1 MEHVSNGYLIVIP
14 HVRASSCLFAMLRT
28 RNLFLK
34 PLSKSKSFSTT
45 AMAPQKLRIGYVPE
59 HFSTPLAFAS
69 NKYYLH
75 ADLIPFP
82 TGTGALAASL
92 KAPRNEDGSIDVAIG
107 LTEGFVADLG
117 KSKAEGKHAGY
128 GFVGTYV
135 ESPLCV
141 SAYQRH
147 HMISMPLLEM
157 ARLESRALRS
167 DMHEHT
173 LGTLA
178 YLRPSTSSGRSL
190 LAPKGTKS
198 IAWKT

>member
-1 MEHVSNGYLIVIP
+1 
-14 HVRASSCLFAMLRT
+14 
-28 RNLFLK
+28 
-34 PLSKSKSFSTT
+34 
-45 AMAPQKLRIGYVPE
+45 MAPQKLRIGYVPE

-92 KAPRNEDGSIDVAIG
+92 KAPRDEDGSIDVAIG

-117 KSKAEGKHAGY
+117 KLKAEGKHAGY

-147 HMISMPLLEM
+147 HMISMPLLEN
-157 ARLESRALRS
+157 APSLEL
-167 DMHEHT
+167 
-173 LGTLA
+173 
-178 YLRPSTSSGRSL
+178 
-190 LAPKGTKS
+190 
-198 IAWKT
+198 